1 MSIYTVIRMYAV
13 TGLEELP
20 TPTYLERDAA
30 YEQFAQM
37 NETCSDADKN
47 KNANMLIMLM
57 LLSVLFITSTCVNII
72 VLTAF
77 YKKKSLRTISN
88 RFVEIVPPFG

>member
-20 TPTYLERDAA
+20 TPTYLERDV
-30 YEQFAQM
+30 YDPFGQM

-47 KNANMLIMLM
+47 ENANILIMLM
-57 LLSVLFITSTCVNII
+57 LLCVLFITSTCVNII

-88 RFVEIVPPFG
+88 RFVEIVLPFG

>member
-1 MSIYTVIRMYAV
+1 MMYAV

-20 TPTYLERDAA
+20 APTYYLERDA
-30 YEQFAQM
+30 YDPFAQM
-37 NETCSDADKN
+37 NETCSDADKKEN
-47 KNANMLIMLM
+47 TNMLIMLM
-57 LLSVLFITSTCVNII
+57 LLCVLFISSTCVNII

-88 RFVEIVPPFG
+88 RFVRIVLPFG